1 MEQPL
6 IRVIYGAESLP
17 TLWSSPMARF
27 LLVVLLAVSL
37 SACTTNKRPDD
48 AKTVRSQRVDLDP
61 MLVQPGEDGE
71 AIDVNE
77 LFERA
82 YTAYGNRQYEEAAES
97 YRAVVKYFP
106 ESRFFL
112 PAAYN
117 AGLSYEKIDRLNDA
131 AEMYRLIIEKDRGAE
146 EAKDA
151 YYRRA
156 AVLEQLGRHETINE
170 LMTEVLLRNDLSN
183 FDRVEAHVR
192 RANALGQIGNY
203 EEAADGYRTALK
215 LNHDAP
221 AGEQLSPRSN
231 YIVQSYFG
239 LGRVHHA
246 RVSEI
251 KLKLPPERMGEDLKE
266 KADIFMRAQSN
277 YIRALGFH
285 HPQWSMAAGFMIGK
299 LYEDFYTDIFTAEI
313 PDDLTDEAV
322 ALYFEELRKQIRP
335 LMVRAVQVYE
345 KNLSLSKRIPG
356 TDGNEWVANTQTQ
369 LERLQ
374 AYLDDPETQQRA
386 ERFAMRGQSFDD
398 MWAPVPVAR
407 DAIDVAVVAGVAAQ
421 TPRPQSDEVKALEG
435 DGSSADSA
443 RAESDDVSEDT
454 AE

>member
-1 MEQPL
+1 MELCPR
-6 IRVIYGAESLP
+6 RVIQMSERNSRQVLKMHIVP
-17 TLWSSPMARF
+17 P
-27 LLVVLLAVSL
+27 LLVILLAVSL
-37 SACTTNKRPDD
+37 TACTTNKRPDD
-48 AKTVRSQRVDLDP
+48 TESIRSQRVDLDP
-61 MLVQPGEDGE
+61 MLIRPGEDGE

-112 PAAYN
+112 PSAYN

-131 AEMYRLIIEKDRGAE
+131 AEMYRLIIEKERGAE

-156 AVLEQLGRHETINE
+156 AVLEQLGNHPEINE
-170 LMTEVLLRNDLSN
+170 LMTEVLLRNNLSN

-192 RANALGQIGNY
+192 RANALAHIGNY

-215 LNHDAP
+215 LNDNAP

-246 RVSEI
+246 RVADI
-251 KLKLPPERMGEDLKE
+251 KLRLPPERMGEDLKK
-266 KADIFMRAQSN
+266 KAEIFMRAQSN

-313 PDDLTDEAV
+313 PEDLTDEAV

-335 LMVRAVQVYE
+335 LMVRAVQIYE
-345 KNLSLSKRIPG
+345 KNLSLSRRIPG
-356 TDGNEWVANTQTQ
+356 TNGNEWVENTQQQ
-369 LERLQ
+369 LQRLQ
-374 AYLDDPETQQRA
+374 AYLEDPTTQRRA
-386 ERFAMRGQSFDD
+386 ERFALRGQSFAD

-407 DAIDVAVVAGVAAQ
+407 DVIDVAVVAGVAAQ
-421 TPRPQSDEVKALEG
+421 APEPEPVVESPVEPSQTDETIGQE
-435 DGSSADSA
+435 
-443 RAESDDVSEDT
+443 
-454 AE
+454 